1 MTLDSGPFTELCIEH
16 KLHYM
21 LRSVYLSHLWG
32 FTYDLHNFR
41 FLPSRNFFILKMK
54 FLLVAFLSV
63 RIKCQRDVL
72 SPDYHFTCLKC
83 ENEGTDKNRKCFE
96 MNEVDFVNTTTCK
109 SVFGCTKQ

>member
-1 MTLDSGPFTELCIEH
+1 
-16 KLHYM
+16 M

-32 FTYDLHNFR
+32 FTYDLHNVR
-41 FLPSRNFFILKMK
+41 IQIRETSSILKMK
-54 FLLVAFLSV
+54 FLLFAFLFV